1 MKTVNDIREQFK
13 VLKYNN
19 DISENG
25 TIEIINTSFIA
36 DESCIFGTLNEAYAE
51 AELNWYL
58 SESLNVDDIP
68 GKTPKIWKNISS
80 DKNEINSNYGWC
92 IFSDKNKNQF
102 LSAVNCLFK
111 DKYSRQAAMIYNRPS
126 MHVDSKKDNMNDFMC
141 TYSTQLLIRKNKLEY
156 IVYMRSNDAVYGYK
170 NDKHWHDYVHKAA
183 FNMLKTFYNNLE
195 IGQMYWNAASLHVY
209 ERHFEL
215 I

>member
-19 DISENG
+19 HIAENG
-25 TIEIINTSFIA
+25 TIEIINVSFIA
-36 DESCIFGTLNEAYAE
+36 DEPCIFGTLNKVYAE
-51 AELNWYL
+51 AELKWYL
-58 SESLNVDDIP
+58 SESLNIDDIP
-68 GKTPKIWKNISS
+68 GKTPKIWQNISS

-126 MHVDSKKDNMNDFMC
+126 MHIDSKKDNMNDFMC

-170 NDKHWHDYVHKAA
+170 NDKHWHDYVHSSAL
-183 FNMLKTFYNNLE
+183 NMLKTFYNDLE
-195 IGQMYWNAASLHVY
+195 IGQMYWNTASLHVY